1 LNYQLQITLKPHV
14 IELQITIVIC
24 NRIT

>member
-1 LNYQLQITLKPHV
+1 MKLNYQLQITLKPNV

-24 NRIT
+24 I